1 MKTLAVTGGNGLLGM
16 KVLEAAASRF
26 RTVSL
31 DIQEGPA
38 AGSSAGVYARCN
50 VTSEEQVSGVLE
62 RTRPD
67 AVIHTAAFTDVDA
80 CETRREESRAVNADG
95 ARHVAAACRK
105 LGARMAHIS
114 TDYVFDGTA
123 GPYTEADEPNPLSHY
138 GRTKLEGER
147 AVAAELPD
155 AVIARTMVL
164 FGFAPGIRENF
175 VTWLVRKLSAG
186 EPVSIVTD
194 QVGHPTLADDL
205 AAAVLLLVERGASG
219 LYHTAGSEWL
229 NRYDFALKTAA
240 VFDLDASLIRPTTSD
255 AFRQPA
261 PRPLRSGLDSGKL
274 RAEFGFTL
282 SSAEEALK
290 IIRGQME
297 AAGQW
302 RPL

>member
-1 MKTLAVTGGNGLLGM
+1 MKTLAVTGGNGLLGL

-31 DIQEGPA
+31 DLQEGPA
-38 AGSSAGVYARCN
+38 AGSSAEAYARCD
-50 VTSEEQVSGVLE
+50 VTSAEQVAAVLE
-62 RTRPD
+62 RARPY
-67 AVIHTAAFTDVDA
+67 AVIHTAAFTDVDG
-80 CETRREESRAVNADG
+80 CETRREESLAVNAGG
-95 ARHVAAACRK
+95 ARHVAAACRR

-123 GPYTEADEPNPLSHY
+123 GPYTETDEPNPISHY

-147 AVAAELPD
+147 AVREELPD

-164 FGFAPGIRENF
+164 FGFAPGSRDNF

-194 QVGHPTLADDL
+194 QFGHPTLADDL
-205 AAAVLLLVERGASG
+205 ARAVLLLVESGASG

-229 NRYDFALKTAA
+229 NRFDFAVRTAS
-240 VFDLDASLIRPTTSD
+240 VFGLDASLIRPTTSD

-274 RAEFGFTL
+274 KAEFGFTL

-290 IIRGQME
+290 TLRGQME